1 MSKLYKFFGMG
12 GHNCREVIAKVEE
25 LIDGEL
31 DNASQEQLIIEINR
45 CPSCLE
51 HYNIDVAFKEFVNQ
65 RVQRKCCAEKM
76 KAEILGKIKN
86 IDPETNPADLPN

>member
-1 MSKLYKFFGMG
+1 MNKLLKFFGMG
-12 GHNCREVIAKVEE
+12 GHNCREVIAKVEA

-31 DNASQEQLIIEINR
+31 DHETQERMIIEINR

-51 HYNIDVAFKEFVNQ
+51 HYNIDAAFKEFVRQ

-76 KAEILGKIKN
+76 KNEILEKIK
-86 IDPETNPADLPN
+86 DLDAETGK